1 MAERDTAEAARAALE
16 PHLASGYACGVAA
29 LIGRG
34 DERCVVTLGAK
45 ALGGEPVRRDTIFR
59 IASMTKPVT
68 AAALMLI
75 EEGRLALDEPVDRLM
90 PELANRRVLNRIDSA
105 LDDTVPAARPITVED
120 VLTFRL
126 GSGAVMAAPDSYP
139 ILREI
144 AALGLM
150 GFGMPDPASPHD
162 PKAWARALGSIPLMA
177 LPGEQWLYTAGS
189 NVLGVLVASASGQTL
204 PDFFQDR
211 IFEPLGM
218 ADTAFYAPSD
228 KVGRL
233 ATAYRHEAG
242 RLVVWDPA
250 EGGAWT
256 RLPAFPAGDSG
267 LVSTLGDFFAFSRML
282 AHGGE
287 AGGRRLLSPASI
299 VAMTANHLIPAA

>member
-1 MAERDTAEAARAALE
+1 
-16 PHLASGYACGVAA
+16 
-29 LIGRG
+29 
-34 DERCVVTLGAK
+34 
-45 ALGGEPVRRDTIFR
+45 
-59 IASMTKPVT
+59 MTKPVT
-68 AAALMLI
+68 AIAALMLI

-126 GSGAVMAAPDSYP
+126 GLRAVMAAPDSYP

-150 GFGMPDPASPHD
+150 GFGMSDPASPHN
-162 PKAWARALGSIPLMA
+162 PKAWARAPGSIPLMA
-177 LPGEQWLYTAGS
+177 QPGEQWLYTAGS
-189 NVLGVLVASASGQTL
+189 NVLGVLVARASGQTL

-233 ATAYRHEAG
+233 ATYHHEAG

-256 RLPAFPAGDSG
+256 RPPAFPAGDSG

-287 AGGRRLLSPASI
+287 AGGRWLLSPASI
-299 VAMTANHLIPAA
+299 AAMTANHLIPTASELDL